1 MKVKAINEME
11 FLPYKIRCLKDETDE
26 VKGSVFNYGGERFG
40 VDYRS
45 LDYWVISELRSG
57 GSVITG
63 HTKEI
68 AIQRLKERIP
78 ISKLHERI
86 MKFDDLNP
94 DIKPK
99 ITLRQTKSKKEEK

>member
-1 MKVKAINEME
+1 MKISAEME
-11 FLPYKIRCLKDETDE
+11 LLPYKIRCLKDKTEE
-26 VKGSVFNYGGERFG
+26 IKGSVFNYGGERFG
-40 VDYRS
+40 IDYRS
-45 LDYWVISELRSG
+45 LDYWVVTELRSG

-86 MKFDDLNP
+86 MKFEDINP
-94 DIKPK
+94 NIHPK
-99 ITLRQTKSKKEEK
+99 TTLRRSSKKGE

>member
-1 MKVKAINEME
+1 MKISAEME
-11 FLPYKIRCLKDETDE
+11 LLPYKIRCLKDETDE

-45 LDYWVISELRSG
+45 LDYWVVTELRSG

-86 MKFDDLNP
+86 MKFEDINP
-94 DIKPK
+94 DIHPK
-99 ITLRQTKSKKEEK
+99 TTFRRSNKKGE